1 MSAMTSSHAIVG
13 SALTIAAMNI
23 LVAAIVT
30 FTSPEARIE
39 PQMLNSS
46 APLFQLSPI
55 PAGADWTRH

>member
-1 MSAMTSSHAIVG
+1 VG
-13 SALTIAAMNI
+13 SALAIAAINI

-39 PQMLNSS
+39 LQMPNGS

-55 PAGADWTRH
+55 PAGADWARS